1 MSKSTPDVIF
11 AFGFRTHV
19 DGGKTTGFGIE
30 PKHRLARYGLHEK
43 KKKRPQENS
52 KHKNRK
58 KKVSGTAKASVAGVN
73 WRLND

>member
-1 MSKSTPDVIF
+1 MSSLLLDS
-11 AFGFRTHV
+11 
-19 DGGKTTGFGIE
+19 E
-30 PKHRLARYGLHEK
+30 PMLMVVRQLALALNPNTDLQDMDCMR

-52 KHKNRK
+52 KRKNRK